1 MRLEAR
7 AFSLARSSD
16 TVTCHLQGGSNSV
29 RAGKMAAQVGT
40 DPDGGA
46 GGWFETEVWVETGD
60 AIDLEKQHVE
70 ALSEVM
76 QRLPRS
82 VAVLALKVLQLLDQ
96 HWTLV
101 DLISGWPQTTR
112 GSQPF
117 SQHSCLLSN
126 LLQVA

>member
-1 MRLEAR
+1 MRLEVR
-7 AFSLARSSD
+7 AFSLARPFD
-16 TVTCHLQGGSNSV
+16 TVTSHLQGGLDSFG
-29 RAGKMAAQVGT
+29 AGKTAAQVGT
-40 DPDGGA
+40 GSDGA
-46 GGWFETEVWVETGD
+46 GEWFETEAWVETGD

-70 ALSEVM
+70 ALSEVV

-101 DLISGWPQTTR
+101 DLISGWPQTTSR
-112 GSQPF
+112 SQPF

-126 LLQVA
+126 LLQLA

>member
-1 MRLEAR
+1 MRLEVR
-7 AFSLARSSD
+7 AFSLARPSD
-16 TVTCHLQGGSNSV
+16 TVTCHLQGGSDSLG
-29 RAGKMAAQVGT
+29 AGKTAAQVGT
-40 DPDGGA
+40 GPDGA
-46 GGWFETEVWVETGD
+46 GEWFETEACVETGD

-70 ALSEVM
+70 ALSEVV

-101 DLISGWPQTTR
+101 DLISGWPQTTSQ
-112 GSQPF
+112 SQPF

-126 LLQVA
+126 LLQLA

>member
-7 AFSLARSSD
+7 AFSLARPSD
-16 TVTCHLQGGSNSV
+16 TVTCHLQGGSDSLGT
-29 RAGKMAAQVGT
+29 GKMAAQVGT

-70 ALSEVM
+70 AFSEIV

-82 VAVLALKVLQLLDQ
+82 VAVLAL
-96 HWTLV
+96 
-101 DLISGWPQTTR
+101 
-112 GSQPF
+112 
-117 SQHSCLLSN
+117 
-126 LLQVA
+126 